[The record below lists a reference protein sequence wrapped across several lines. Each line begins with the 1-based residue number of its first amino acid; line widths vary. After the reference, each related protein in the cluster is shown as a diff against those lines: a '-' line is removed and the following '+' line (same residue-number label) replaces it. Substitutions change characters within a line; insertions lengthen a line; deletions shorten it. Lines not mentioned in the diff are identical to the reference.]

1 MHKRKRESEKV
12 NEPMPIYKKK
22 RRATEQTCKSLYE
35 EKKTQMYQ
43 KYARLR
49 EKGEG
54 ETYTDKGKHNNRVY
68 KHK

>member
-1 MHKRKRESEKV
+1 MHKRRRESEKV

-22 RRATEQTCKSLYE
+22 EEQQNKHVNRCMKK
-35 EKKTQMYQ
+35 KKTQMYQ

>member
-35 EKKTQMYQ
+35 ETENTDVSKIRKTP
-43 KYARLR
+43 R
-49 EKGEG
+49 KGG
-54 ETYTDKGKHNNRVY
+54 GGDIY
-68 KHK
+68 